1 MSDVK
6 SFIRDQVR
14 RILFEE
20 NQAPAPVQAPA
31 PAAPSSSKEDQSS
44 SGDSAQRGPRVV
56 RGRVGKGNFSKATKL
71 TGSLVDKSPADR
83 AELVKKLGLK
93 AANGSTNVDK
103 VMSIVK
109 SAISGASIMRDTYPG
124 AEIMQD
130 EDGTKFIRIA
140 TSSKVE
146 IRDAAQYMYLVFIA
160 AEKEGLLAGI
170 NANIIPGIV
179 GAKDGQILAVLV
191 TDATGS
197 RR

>member
-20 NQAPAPVQAPA
+20 NQAPAP
-31 PAAPSSSKEDQSS
+31 AAPSSSKEDKSS

-130 EDGTKFIRIA
+130 EEGTKFIRVA

>member
-6 SFIRDQVR
+6 SFIRNQVR

-20 NQAPAPVQAPA
+20 NQEAA
-31 PAAPSSSKEDQSS
+31 PAASPPPNKGDKPSGESE
-44 SGDSAQRGPRVV
+44 QRGPRVI

-93 AANGSTNVDK
+93 AASGSTSVDK
-103 VMSIVK
+103 VLSIVM
-109 SAISGASIMRDTYPG
+109 SAIRGASIMRDTYLS

-130 EDGTKFIRIA
+130 EEGTKFIRIP
-140 TSSKVE
+140 TSPKVE

-170 NANIIPGIV
+170 NADIIPGIINV
-179 GAKDGQILAVLV
+179 KDGQALAVV
-191 TDATGS
+191 VNDTTA
-197 RR
+197 RRR

>member
-6 SFIRDQVR
+6 SFIRNQVR

-20 NQAPAPVQAPA
+20 NQETA
-31 PAAPSSSKEDQSS
+31 PAASPSSNKGDKP
-44 SGDSAQRGPRVV
+44 SGESEQRGPRVV

-93 AANGSTNVDK
+93 AASGSTNVDK
-103 VMSIVK
+103 VMSIVL
-109 SAISGASIMRDTYPG
+109 SAIRGASIMRDTYPN

-130 EDGTKFIRIA
+130 EEGVKFIRIS

-160 AEKEGLLAGI
+160 AEKEGLLEGI
-170 NANIIPGIV
+170 NANITPGVI

-191 TDATGS
+191 TDATG
-197 RR
+197 RRR